1 MEVDV
6 FGGGVLG
13 ENWIETLNMTFQKK
27 IKYYLNSIL
36 LL

>member
-27 IKYYLNSIL
+27 LNIT
-36 LL
+36 

>member
-6 FGGGVLG
+6 FGGGVLD

-27 IKYYLNSIL
+27 LNIT
-36 LL
+36 